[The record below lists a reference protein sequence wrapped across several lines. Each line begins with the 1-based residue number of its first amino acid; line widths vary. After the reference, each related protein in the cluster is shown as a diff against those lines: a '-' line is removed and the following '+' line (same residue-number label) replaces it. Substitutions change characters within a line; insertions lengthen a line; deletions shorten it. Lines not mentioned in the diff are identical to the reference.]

1 MEYFLKKIWLSAIL
15 SILVLITGVT
25 STYAWYAMTRTNNVE
40 DFNFDIKG
48 GNSLAISTNGIDFQ
62 DSLSSLDV
70 KKAILQ
76 KRGIDASGLSDD
88 KVNSL
93 LNIVLDPVT
102 PKDYTSLDKGFQYV
116 DNKDASDYKYI
127 SFDIYLASNN
137 DNKEEATSVRFS
149 TINPVKAS
157 DKYVSF
163 DGENVNDESSLGK
176 ISDGVKMNVAN
187 AMRLALTTYDV
198 CLYSDILNSS
208 NNPHTT
214 IYSIGGNAPNVKNN
228 VYNFGG
234 INTEYNL
241 AVDLYNQRSE
251 NQISIPQNERN
262 DLDYDTTEIISSNDG
277 LYSGMMKKMTV
288 YLWLE
293 GWDADCI
300 TELQGEAFTFELGM
314 SSSI

>member
-1 MEYFLKKIWLSAIL
+1 MLFSSAT
-15 SILVLITGVT
+15 V
-25 STYAWYAMTRTNNVE
+25 
-40 DFNFDIKG
+40 
-48 GNSLAISTNGIDFQ
+48 
-62 DSLSSLDV
+62 
-70 KKAILQ
+70 
-76 KRGIDASGLSDD
+76 
-88 KVNSL
+88 
-93 LNIVLDPVT
+93 DPVT

-137 DNKEEATSVRFS
+137 DNNEEATSVRLS

-163 DGENVNDESSLGK
+163 DGENVNDETSLGK

-187 AMRLALTTYDV
+187 AMRLALTTYDA

-251 NQISIPQNERN
+251 NKISIPQNERN